1 MFTKARAIA
10 MTSSLL
16 LSVLS
21 GQVLAVDAP
30 AKIDPNACATP
41 NYPLSMRTDEQQ
53 GDVLLSVLVDA
64 DGNVSDA
71 KVVHS
76 SGYSGLDKASL
87 RAGVKCKF
95 KPSVKNGEATPSL
108 VKMTYSWVIN

>member
-21 GQVLAVDAP
+21 GQVLAVDTP
-30 AKIDPNACATP
+30 AKIDPAACATP
-41 NYPLSMRTDEQQ
+41 SYPLALRTDEQQ

-64 DGNVSDA
+64 NGNVSDA
-71 KVVHS
+71 KVVQS
-76 SGYSGLDKASL
+76 SGFSSIDKASL

-95 KPSVKNGEATPSL
+95 KPGVKNGEAAPSL